1 MYIINIIYVTD
12 LLFMLFCVVTDTVT
26 IVFVDRE
33 AIRELDGKLKEERK
47 QAGEKVV
54 DGRSGRRKRI
64 RRWTGMGCSVI
75 IPLGK

>member
-12 LLFMLFCVVTDTVT
+12 LLFMLFCVVTVT

-54 DGRSGRRKRI
+54 DGKSGRRKRI
-64 RRWTGMGCSVI
+64 RRWTGMGCNVI
-75 IPLGK
+75 ITLGK